1 MVPVRDTWSL
11 PGPLTHSKRVDPESG
26 EKGEGR
32 DQAWRLAVTLVN
44 LLVPEKV
51 WGHGRYAAST
61 PLSAGPSPPPATA
74 FQQAQLGVLK
84 IEVASNDGPS
94 PSLVCAESRL
104 FVGPRQAG
112 SQ

>member
-51 WGHGRYAAST
+51 WGHGR
-61 PLSAGPSPPPATA
+61 
-74 FQQAQLGVLK
+74 
-84 IEVASNDGPS
+84 
-94 PSLVCAESRL
+94 
-104 FVGPRQAG
+104 
-112 SQ
+112 